1 MPAGAG
7 LISLGSASGRERI
20 DRGAERR
27 VVLAGILGAA
37 GFLAAALM
45 TWLSGLASPARWA
58 PLHLALAGAA
68 SVAIGALLPHFTVS
82 LATARPAPARW
93 RALAL
98 VLLAV
103 GAVDAVA
110 AVSAGA
116 PAIAALGAAAF
127 IAGVV
132 LTALTAF
139 VPARR
144 GLGRRGGV
152 VELGYGLGLIAVS
165 VAVAAAMLD
174 LAGVSWVVD
183 RWASIKPAHA
193 WLNLVGF
200 VTVVVAATLI
210 HLYPTVVGS
219 RIRPRRA
226 MLVTVCGL
234 WGGAAL
240 VATGYA
246 FQSDAVARMGALVA
260 LVGATGAFV
269 VGLDGRHARG
279 RWTTDL
285 AWHHL
290 VIGHLSAAIA
300 WLLVGIGVAST
311 AVLVSGA
318 APAGWSIDRLIGP
331 LVVGCFLQV
340 LIGAWSHLAP
350 AVGPGDL
357 ARHARQRRI
366 LGRWPMPRVT
376 GLNVAVLLLSAGN
389 LVQSA
394 PMVAAGAAF
403 VALGLVVALG
413 LMVEMVVRR

>member
-1 MPAGAG
+1 M
-7 LISLGSASGRERI
+7 
-20 DRGAERR
+20 
-27 VVLAGILGAA
+27 LAGILGAA
-37 GFLAAALM
+37 VFLAAALV

-68 SVAIGALLPHFTVS
+68 SLAIGALVPHFTVS

-103 GAVDAVA
+103 GTADAVA

-116 PAIAALGAAAF
+116 PALAALGAAAF
-127 IAGVV
+127 IGGVV
-132 LTALTAF
+132 LTAVTAF

-165 VAVAAAMLD
+165 VAVATAMLD
-174 LAGVSWVVD
+174 LAGVSWIVE

-246 FQSDAVARMGALVA
+246 FQSDALARMGALVA
-260 LVGATGAFV
+260 LLGAIGAFV

-285 AWHHL
+285 PWHHL
-290 VIGHLSAAIA
+290 VIGHLSAATA
-300 WLLVGIGVAST
+300 WLLVGIGVASS
-311 AVLVSGA
+311 AVLVNGA
-318 APAGWSIDRLIGP
+318 SPGGWSIDRLIGP
-331 LVVGCFLQV
+331 LVAGCFIQV

-350 AVGPGDL
+350 AVGPGDV

-366 LGRWPMPRVT
+366 LGRWPVSRLT
-376 GLNVAVLLLSAGN
+376 GLNVGVLLLTTGTLIGS
-389 LVQSA
+389 QF
-394 PMVAAGAAF
+394 MVAAGSAL
-403 VALGLVVALG
+403 VALGLAVALG
-413 LMVEMVVRR
+413 LMVEMVARR